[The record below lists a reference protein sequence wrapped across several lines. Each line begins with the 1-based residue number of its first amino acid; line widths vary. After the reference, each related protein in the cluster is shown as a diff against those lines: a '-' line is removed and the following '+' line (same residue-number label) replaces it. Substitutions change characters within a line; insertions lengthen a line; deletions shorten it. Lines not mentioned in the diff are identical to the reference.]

1 MAAMDGKQT
10 LDCSKMPLTYATF
23 GTPNQVTFQLDKAA
37 VLHVQQQTRVVL
49 AALKETLCS
58 RMGLN
63 GRKQFAP

>member
-1 MAAMDGKQT
+1 
-10 LDCSKMPLTYATF
+10 MPLTYATF
-23 GTPNQVTFQLDKAA
+23 GAPNHVTFQLDKAA

-49 AALKETLCS
+49 AALKETRCS